1 MTGQT
6 TRHGLAL
13 AALIAAL
20 SAQPVAAQAP
30 TPAQAPGGGGR
41 PTIPAWV
48 FKPKQAPYVAPNRP
62 VWHIDDLLAVHKG
75 KADWAQTVVKDR
87 WFENQYVSMGPGKK
101 TPVSFQADTL
111 IWFVVQS
118 GQIRFTIK
126 GQEPFVAGPDFIVQI
141 PMRTPYSLETVGD
154 APSVRLEVRTAD
166 AATVYPL
173 ADNPTPPPAPPGY
186 EAVRVNVG
194 APAPSAAAQVKT
206 ALDFDKEVV
215 ANPTPRPAGGA
226 NFFVRD
232 AHGFAVPIRS
242 APTNVAANDIGH
254 FHTGLAEFWYVLE
267 GDMDVRI
274 EGVADLVHAHKG
286 DIVYAPMGRYHRT
299 IMVGAPMSTRL
310 AMGSVTDSGASF
322 TPYAGPERV
331 QAP

>member
-1 MTGQT
+1 MTP
-6 TRHGLAL
+6 RSARRGLAL
-13 AALIAAL
+13 AALAAAL
-20 SAQPVAAQAP
+20 LARPA
-30 TPAQAPGGGGR
+30 PAQAPAAAAPANAAR

-48 FKPKQAPYVAPNRP
+48 FKPKQAPYAGPNRP
-62 VWHIDDLLAVHKG
+62 VWRIADILAAHKG
-75 KADWAQTVVKDR
+75 QADWAQTVVKDR
-87 WFENQYVSMGPGKK
+87 WFENQYISMGPGKK

-126 GQEPFVAGPDFIVQI
+126 GQAPFVAGQDFIVQI

-154 APSVRLEVRTAD
+154 TPSVRLEVRTAD

-186 EAVRVNVG
+186 QAVKVRVGTPGN
-194 APAPSAAAQVKT
+194 SAAATVKT
-206 ALDFDKEVV
+206 ALDFDTEVV
-215 ANPTPRPAGGA
+215 ANPAPPRPAGGGGN

-242 APTNVAANDIGH
+242 APTTVAADDIGH

-274 EGVADLVHAHKG
+274 EGVPDLVHAHKG
-286 DIVYAPMGRYHRT
+286 DVVYAPMGRYHRT

-322 TPYAGPERV
+322 TPYADPE
-331 QAP
+331 AK